1 VSGPDDNRK
10 GDIDMRH
17 TSTATR
23 GAIVLGL
30 GLTLAAAA
38 AGTAARAEDVK
49 KLTGAGSSAIYPV
62 LSKWAD
68 TYRTKAGVEVNYQS
82 IGSGGGIAQIK
93 AKTVD
98 FAATDKPLTSEDLAR
113 SGLVQFPGIVI
124 GISPVV
130 NIPGIGTG
138 KLTLDPKTLAGIF
151 LGRIARW
158 DDPALKALNKDV
170 PLPDLAIA
178 VVHRSDGSGTTF
190 TFTDYLCKVSPDWK
204 EKVGSDTAVKW
215 PTGLGGKGNPGVAAY
230 VQQISGSI
238 GYVEYAYAVQNKLA
252 CTRMVNAEGKTV
264 SPSIE
269 SFSAAAAGA
278 DFGSVKDFY
287 LILTNQPGA
296 ASWPITGAT
305 WILMR
310 KDSPAETNRAV
321 LRFMEWF
328 LKDGQEQARAL
339 DYVPLPAVTVDQIKA
354 YWSKELDG

>member
-1 VSGPDDNRK
+1 
-10 GDIDMRH
+10 MRN
-17 TSTATR
+17 TSTGTR
-23 GAIVLGL
+23 FAIVLGL
-30 GLTLAAAA
+30 GCSLAVAS

-68 TYRTKAGVEVNYQS
+68 AYRTKAGVEVNYQS

-98 FAATDKPLTSEDLAR
+98 FAATDKPLPSEDLSR
-113 SGLVQFPGIVI
+113 SGLVQFPGVVI
-124 GISPVV
+124 GITPVV
-130 NIPGIGTG
+130 HIPGVEAGQ
-138 KLTLDPKTLAGIF
+138 LTLDPKTLAGIF
-151 LGRIARW
+151 LGQVARW
-158 DDPALKALNKDV
+158 DDPAIKALNRDLA
-170 PLPDLAIA
+170 LPDLAIA

-190 TFTDYLCKVSPDWK
+190 TFTDYLCKVSPEWK

-230 VQQISGSI
+230 VQQVNGSI
-238 GYVEYAYAVQNKLA
+238 GYVEYAYAVQNRLA
-252 CTRMVNAEGKTV
+252 CTRMVNRDGKAV
-264 SPSIE
+264 SPSLD

-278 DFGSVKDFY
+278 DFGAVKDFY
-287 LILTNQPGA
+287 LILTDQPGS

-310 KDSPAETNRAV
+310 KDGPAEVNRAV
-321 LRFMEWF
+321 LRFMEWS
-328 LKDGQEQARAL
+328 LKDGREQAKAL
-339 DYVPLPAVTVDQIKA
+339 GYVPLPAATVDQIKA

>member
-1 VSGPDDNRK
+1 
-10 GDIDMRH
+10 MRH
-17 TSTATR
+17 LSTAAR

-30 GLTLAAAA
+30 GLSLTLATTGAP
-38 AGTAARAEDVK
+38 AGAQDVK

-68 TYRTKAGVEVNYQS
+68 AYKEKTKIEVNYQS

-98 FAATDKPLTSEDLAR
+98 FAATDKPLTSEDL
-113 SGLVQFPGIVI
+113 SKNGLVQFPGVVI

-130 NIPGIGTG
+130 NVPGVDAG
-138 KLTLDPKTLAGIF
+138 KLVLDGKTLADIF
-151 LGRIARW
+151 LGKITKW
-158 DDPALKALNKDV
+158 SDPALKVLNKDLA
-170 PLPDLAIA
+170 LPDLEIA

-190 TFTDYLCKVSPDWK
+190 TFTDYLCKVSPEWK

-230 VQQISGSI
+230 VQQVGGSI

-252 CTRMVNAEGKTV
+252 YTRMVNTDGKTV
-264 SPSIE
+264 APNLD

-278 DFGSVKDFY
+278 DFGAVKDFY

-296 ASWPITGAT
+296 GSWPITGAT

-310 KDSPAETNRAV
+310 RDSAKETNAAV
-321 LRFMEWF
+321 MKFIGWF
-328 LKDGQEQARAL
+328 LKEGQEQAKAL
-339 DYVPLPAVTVDQIKA
+339 DYVPLPPVTVDQIHG
-354 YWSKELDG
+354 YWTKELNG